1 MNILICELVGT
12 MLLVLLGDGACMN
25 INLNKSGQK
34 GGGACLCG
42 LAWGFAV
49 MVPAFIFGK
58 ATGAH
63 FNPAVTIALLVN
75 GSISAGSVL
84 FYIIGEML
92 GGFLGACILTIMYH
106 DHLAATPENDV
117 KRGCY
122 CTAPSIR
129 NTPLNFFSEFVDSFV
144 LMFAILGI
152 GQTVAGDSGLNF
164 VFVWA
169 IITSIGMS
177 FGGVTGYAMNAARDL
192 SPRIAFALFCP
203 GDNKDPDWGYSWIPV
218 VAPICGTVV
227 AALVYG
233 AMPF

>member
-1 MNILICELVGT
+1 MSYLINELFGT
-12 MLLVLLGDGACMN
+12 MLLVLLGDGVCMN
-25 INLNKSGQK
+25 LNLNKSGQK
-34 GGGACLCG
+34 GGTSTHGGIGWG
-42 LAWGFAV
+42 LAV

-63 FNPAVTIALLVN
+63 FNPAVTIALAVN
-75 GSISAGSVL
+75 GSVGWGTVP
-84 FYIIGEML
+84 FYLIGEMV
-92 GGFLGACILTIMYH
+92 GGFIGAAILTLMYH